1 MRVLLETSPVFARH
15 VAGIGHPE
23 ARERLDA
30 VARGID
36 ALDLGDDLVR
46 VEPRP
51 ATRDELVTVHEPG
64 FVDALEAFCAEGGG
78 RIDSDTRG
86 DEASWEAAVLAA
98 GAGLDAAARLEAGE
112 ADAAFC
118 AVRPPGHHA
127 TPSRAMG
134 FCLLNSLAVCAAV
147 LAGRGERVVVVDWDA
162 HHGNG
167 TQDAFWTDGRVLYVS
182 MHQWPLYPGT
192 GRLEEVG
199 EGEGE
204 GRTVNLPFPPG
215 ATGDVYAA
223 AFDEVVGPV
232 AADFDPTWV
241 LVSAGFDAHR
251 ACPITDLGLSAGDYA
266 DLTSRSA
273 ALAPAGRRIAFL
285 EGGYDLDAVAASARA
300 CVGALAGADH
310 RPEAPTS
317 DGPGRDVVEAAA
329 RLHGRR

>member
-1 MRVLLETSPVFARH
+1 MRVLLESSPAFARH

-23 ARERLDA
+23 APERLDA
-30 VARGID
+30 VAAGID
-36 ALDLGDDLVR
+36 TLDLGDDLVR
-46 VEPRP
+46 ASPRP

-64 FVDALEAFCAEGGG
+64 FVDALEAFCARGGG

-86 DEASWEAAVLAA
+86 DAASWEAAVLAA
-98 GAGLDAAARLEAGE
+98 GSGLDAVSRLEAGE

-127 TPSRAMG
+127 TPNRAMG
-134 FCLLNSLAVCAAV
+134 FCLLNSLAICAAV
-147 LAGRGERVVVVDWDA
+147 LADRGERVVVVDWDA

-167 TQDAFWTDGRVLYVS
+167 TQDAFWTDPRVLYVS

-192 GRLEEVG
+192 GRLEEIG

-204 GRTVNLPFPPG
+204 GRTVNLPFPSG
-215 ATGDVYAA
+215 ATGDVYGA
-223 AFDEVVGPV
+223 AFDEVVEPV

-251 ACPITDLGLSAGDYA
+251 ACPITSLGLSAGDYA
-266 DLTSRSA
+266 DLTGRAA

-285 EGGYDLDAVAASARA
+285 EGGYDLEALAGSAAA
-300 CVGALAGADH
+300 CVGALAGVDH
-310 RPEAPTS
+310 RPEPATS
-317 DGPGRDVVEAAA
+317 GGWGAEVVEAAA

>member
-1 MRVLLETSPVFARH
+1 MRVLLETSSAFSRH

-23 ARERLDA
+23 APERLDA
-30 VARGID
+30 IAAGID

-51 ATRDELVTVHEPG
+51 ATPDELVTVHEPG
-64 FVDALEAFCAEGGG
+64 FVEALERFCRDGGG

-86 DEASWEAAVLAA
+86 DAASWEAAVLAA
-98 GAGLDAAARLEAGE
+98 GSGLDAAARLDDGE

-127 TPSRAMG
+127 TPSKAMG

-147 LAGRGERVVVVDWDA
+147 LAGRGERVAVVDWDA

-167 TQDAFWTDGRVLYVS
+167 TQEVFWTDPRVLYAS
-182 MHQWPLYPGT
+182 MHQWPLFPGT

-199 EGEGE
+199 EGDGE
-204 GRTVNLPFPPG
+204 GSTVNLPFPPG
-215 ATGDVYAA
+215 TTGDVYQA
-223 AFDEVVGPV
+223 AFDEVVEPV

-251 ACPITDLGLSAGDYA
+251 ACPITSLGLSAGDYA
-266 DLTSRSA
+266 DLTRRA
-273 ALAPAGRRIAFL
+273 AELAPAGRRIAFL
-285 EGGYDLDAVAASARA
+285 EGGYDLDALPGSAGA
-300 CVGALAGADH
+300 CVGALAGVEH
-310 RPEAPTS
+310 RPEPPTS
-317 DGPGRDVVEAAA
+317 GGPGADVVDAAA
-329 RLHGRR
+329 RLRGRR

>member
-15 VAGIGHPE
+15 VAGLGHPE
-23 ARERLDA
+23 APERLDA
-30 VARGID
+30 VARGVD
-36 ALDLGDDLVR
+36 ALDLGDDLLR

-51 ATRDELVTVHEPG
+51 ATREELVTVHEPA
-64 FVDALEAFCAEGGG
+64 FVDALEAFCARGGG

-98 GAGLDAAARLEAGE
+98 GSGLDAMARLEAGE

-127 TPSRAMG
+127 TPNRAMG
-134 FCLLNSLAVCAAV
+134 FCLLNSLAICAAV
-147 LAGRGERVVVVDWDA
+147 LADRGERVVVLDWDA

-167 TQDAFWTDGRVLYVS
+167 TQDAFWTDPRVLYVS
-182 MHQWPLYPGT
+182 LHQWPLYPGT

-199 EGEGE
+199 EGDGE
-204 GRTVNLPFPPG
+204 GSTVNLPLPPG

-223 AFDEVVGPV
+223 ALDEVVAPV

-251 ACPITDLGLSAGDYA
+251 ACPITDLGLSAGDFA
-266 DLTSRSA
+266 DLTSRSV
-273 ALAPAGRRIAFL
+273 ALAPAGRRIVFL
-285 EGGYDLDAVAASARA
+285 EGGYDLDAVAASAAA
-300 CVGALAGADH
+300 CVGALAGVHH
-310 RPEAPTS
+310 RPQAATS
-317 DGPGRDVVEAAA
+317 GGPGHEVVEAAA
-329 RLHGRR
+329 RLHRRR

>member
-1 MRVLLETSPVFARH
+1 MRVLLESSPAFARH

-23 ARERLDA
+23 APERLDA
-30 VARGID
+30 VTAGID
-36 ALDLGDDLVR
+36 TLDLGDDLVR
-46 VEPRP
+46 ASPRP

-64 FVDALEAFCAEGGG
+64 FVDALEAFCARGGG

-86 DEASWEAAVLAA
+86 DAASWEAAVLAA
-98 GAGLDAAARLEAGE
+98 GSGLDAVSRLEAGE

-127 TPSRAMG
+127 TPNRAMG
-134 FCLLNSLAVCAAV
+134 FCLLNSLAICAAV
-147 LAGRGERVVVVDWDA
+147 LADRGERVVVVDWDA

-167 TQDAFWTDGRVLYVS
+167 TQDAFWTDPRVLYVS

-192 GRLEEVG
+192 GRLEEIG

-204 GRTVNLPFPPG
+204 GRTVNLPFPSG
-215 ATGDVYAA
+215 ATGDVYGT
-223 AFDEVVGPV
+223 AFDEVVEPV

-251 ACPITDLGLSAGDYA
+251 ACPITSLGLSAGDYA
-266 DLTSRSA
+266 DLTGRAA

-285 EGGYDLDAVAASARA
+285 EGGYDLEALAGSAGA
-300 CVGALAGADH
+300 CVGALAGVDH
-310 RPEAPTS
+310 RPEPATS
-317 DGPGRDVVEAAA
+317 GGRGAEVVEAAA